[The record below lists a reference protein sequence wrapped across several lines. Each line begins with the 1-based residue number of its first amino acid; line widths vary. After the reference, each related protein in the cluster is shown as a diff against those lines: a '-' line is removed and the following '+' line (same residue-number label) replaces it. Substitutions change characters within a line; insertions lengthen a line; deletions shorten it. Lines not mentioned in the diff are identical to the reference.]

1 MDPATRRFILE
12 IVSSRSD
19 LTLATIRP
27 DGYPQANIVS
37 YASEGLAI
45 YFGTGRDSRKL
56 ANIRYC
62 NKISLAIETPYSD
75 WSAIKALSMA
85 GIAEE
90 LTPGSAE
97 CRHAVDLLIERYPA
111 VREMPAL
118 DDLSTMAFVR
128 ITPEIISVLDYAK
141 GFGHTELVRVG
152 SDDVRAERP
161 FC

>member
-1 MDPATRRFILE
+1 MDAATRRFILE

-37 YASEGLAI
+37 YASEGFTI
-45 YFGTGRDSRKL
+45 YFGTGRDTQKL
-56 ANIRYC
+56 NNIRYC
-62 NKISLAIETPYSD
+62 NKISLAIETPYGD

-85 GIAEE
+85 GIAEV

-128 ITPEIISVLDYAK
+128 IVPEVVSVLDYGK
-141 GFGHTELVRVG
+141 GFGHTELVRVEA
-152 SDDVRAERP
+152 DDLRVARP
-161 FC
+161 